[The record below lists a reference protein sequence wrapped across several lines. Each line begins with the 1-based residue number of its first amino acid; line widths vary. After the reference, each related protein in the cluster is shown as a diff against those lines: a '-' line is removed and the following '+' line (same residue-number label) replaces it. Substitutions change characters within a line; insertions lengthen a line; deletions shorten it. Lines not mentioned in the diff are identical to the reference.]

1 MSSTQSKRY
10 YKRSSGQKCAYDK
23 QQMSYQPSVKSRK
36 LHKSKN
42 PTNKRK
48 LRRLERKVERQRVK
62 KQASIKA
69 AINEHSIYHDHQNSA
84 AMNNFSRAYQEAIL
98 KQKETKNESTD

>member
-10 YKRSSGQKCAYDK
+10 YKRSSGQKRAYDK
-23 QQMSYQPSVKSRK
+23 QQMSYQPSAKSRK
-36 LHKSKN
+36 LCKSKI

-48 LRRLERKVERQRVK
+48 LRRLERKAERQRVK
-62 KQASIKA
+62 KQASVKA

-84 AMNNFSRAYQEAIL
+84 AINNFARAYQNAVL
-98 KQKETKNESTD
+98 KQKGNGK